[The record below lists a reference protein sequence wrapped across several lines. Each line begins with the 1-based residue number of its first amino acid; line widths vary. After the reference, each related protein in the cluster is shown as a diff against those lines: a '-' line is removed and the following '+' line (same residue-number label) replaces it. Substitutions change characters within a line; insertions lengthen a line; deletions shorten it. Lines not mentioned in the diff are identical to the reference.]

1 MKAQDKFVFI
11 LTFLTGL
18 AAGMY
23 IYVISFKPTYA
34 PETIDANEELAQDFS
49 VIGKQYGGDLQSDYV
64 SPSFRITGNG
74 SFDYRPGGSGEAAL
88 EPIVGQLPNSLISDI
103 KSLAT
108 EEELE
113 FLVQPR
119 AQADCRSHVDG
130 FDYQYRVILEGI
142 EYQLDSCGT
151 LLGYESELAVA
162 LEDVW
167 NYLNDPESVS
177 ERSLFGDSF
186 YDTSVNFIREN
197 LSPYED

>member
-1 MKAQDKFVFI
+1 MKTQDKFVFI

-34 PETIDANEELAQDFS
+34 PETIDPNEELAQDFS

-64 SPSFRITGNG
+64 APSFRITGNG
-74 SFDYRPGGSGEAAL
+74 NFDYRPGGNSESAL
-88 EPIVGQLPNSLISDI
+88 EPVSGQLPNSLVSEI
-103 KSLAT
+103 KDLAT
-108 EEELE
+108 KGELE

-119 AQADCRSHVDG
+119 AESDCRSHVDG

-142 EYQLDSCGT
+142 EYHLDSCNT
-151 LLGYESELAVA
+151 LLGYNSELAVA

-167 NYLNDPESVS
+167 DYLNDPTSNNE
-177 ERSLFGDSF
+177 ETLFGDSF

-197 LSPYED
+197 LSPYEN